1 MQDICN
7 AIALYYSQHFC
18 IKIVI
23 VIALCLLVR
32 RGNMFQLKPD
42 RKETENKTV
51 RFPVELIEKIEKAL
65 VGKNA
70 TFSAF
75 VIQACEYALKNME
88 VEEKKK
94 VKS

>member
-1 MQDICN
+1 M
-7 AIALYYSQHFC
+7 
-18 IKIVI
+18 V
-23 VIALCLLVR
+23 VIALCLL
-32 RGNMFQLKPD
+32 NEEDTMFQIKPD

-51 RFPVELIEKIEKAL
+51 RFPVELIDKIEKAL

-75 VIQACEYALKNME
+75 VIQACEYALNNME

-94 VKS
+94 VNS